1 MPKRLSEYTFREHL
15 RLQPL
20 TQAWKTLNYR
30 MMDARYMALP
40 AAAGDTAAIRA
51 AIAGCNILAT
61 VAFDDPS
68 GLAMHVSLIRRY
80 VTFDHHIVLDNS
92 GDLAMARENH
102 DIAASWGAHY
112 LRLPPNPWTRRND
125 SRSHGIALNWVW
137 RNVIK
142 PGGPHAFG
150 FIDDD
155 MFPVAPV
162 DPFAP
167 LATHPFYGDTR
178 TAGPRW
184 FLWAGYCF
192 FRYDA
197 VADKRLDFGLDWFIG
212 LDTGGANW
220 DVLYRDVDPKSLP
233 ARRIEPFAA
242 LADQPR
248 ERAYFERRGE
258 WIHEVGWPSVPELLE
273 RKRSALTLLLKP
285 HLDAERPSRPD
296 ATRAGADGQ
305 VLSAKP
311 PRAGFPWRPRPR
323 CRRGPS
329 RSDRTT
335 R

>member
-1 MPKRLSEYTFREHL
+1 MPASQCTS
-15 RLQPL
+15 PSS
-20 TQAWKTLNYR
+20 A
-30 MMDARYMALP
+30 
-40 AAAGDTAAIRA
+40 DTSRSIITSSSTIRA
-51 AIAGCNILAT
+51 T
-61 VAFDDPS
+61 WQWRV
-68 GLAMHVSLIRRY
+68 
-80 VTFDHHIVLDNS
+80 
-92 GDLAMARENH
+92 ENH

-142 PGGPHAFG
+142 PGAPHAFG

-167 LATHPFYGDTR
+167 LATHAFYGDTR

-197 VADKRLDFGLDWFIG
+197 VADKRLDFGLDWFVG

-233 ARRIEPFAA
+233 ARRIEPFAGTCPTSPGSA
-242 LADQPR
+242 PISNGAANGFTR
-248 ERAYFERRGE
+248 SAGRACRNCC
-258 WIHEVGWPSVPELLE
+258 E
-273 RKRSALTLLLKP
+273 RKRAALTLLLKP
-285 HLDAERPSRPD
+285 HLDAERPSCRMP
-296 ATRAGADGQ
+296 REPGADGQ
-305 VLSAKP
+305 SGGAT
-311 PRAGFPWRPRPR
+311 PRASLPCRSRPRLR
-323 CRRGPS
+323 SGLS
-329 RSDRTT
+329 RNGRTV